1 MYSNS
6 CCGLADMSIQSAE
19 KIYTHNPIQTLSN
32 GTVLVDY
39 GPMRM
44 FISVFEKGK
53 PLVTLAK
60 EGAHLAMRVLED
72 LAKFLPLIKRK
83 SKELEIED
91 TFPEIVRRMIEAT
104 KKMEEPDLT
113 PLAAVAGAASDVVAD
128 FLFSRGGTKII
139 VDNGGDIAIRLREGE
154 VARVGVKM
162 EIDAK
167 QPTYLISI
175 DPTMGIGGVATS
187 GLGGRSFTKGIASAA
202 TALSQTAAFSDA
214 AATVIGNFTNVENPN
229 IVRSLA
235 EKIYPDTDIAGEWV
249 TIKVGKLSQ
258 EKIEEALNKGLLKA
272 YSICQKGLI
281 KGALVALQ
289 GNVVWTDSL
298 DSLLT
303 KL

>member
-113 PLAAVAGAASDVVAD
+113 PLAAVAGAASDMVAD
-128 FLFSRGGTKII
+128 FIFGRGGTKII